1 MYSADFRRLAFTK
14 YRKCRCIRETARL
27 LEVSP
32 STMHRWIHDTWWGK
46 TFVARKRMRRARK
59 VSQCVDAAI
68 EAYFDFG
75 DPKNERMKIACIRSL
90 QRYVKTETSIDLS
103 LSTLSRCVQM
113 HGISRKRLS
122 TKVLGK
128 VAPEK
133 ILEYKKRF
141 DTVVMKDTLMVSLDE
156 CSFSE
161 KVVPTYGYSRIG
173 EKCTIRNQKGSWNT
187 HSLILGI
194 GSDGT
199 SCHKICKGSVN
210 RERFGEFVM
219 NMPYLPGTVVLMDN
233 CPIHYKLLDVFDA
246 KGYTPLFLSP
256 YSPDFQPV
264 ELAFSKIKRQF
275 RSRWPWNDGVIS
287 TVEELIPSVS
297 DQDVYGFFRHAD
309 HCLAS
314 AILKINSGSR

>member
-113 HGISRKRLS
+113 HGISNYDLWLFTHWWEVYDSQSERIMEYSLTDSWHRLWRYIMPQNMQGFCQS
-122 TKVLGK
+122 RT
-128 VAPEK
+128 
-133 ILEYKKRF
+133 IWRIRDEYA
-141 DTVVMKDTLMVSLDE
+141 
-156 CSFSE
+156 
-161 KVVPTYGYSRIG
+161 VPPRH
-173 EKCTIRNQKGSWNT
+173 R
-187 HSLILGI
+187 
-194 GSDGT
+194 
-199 SCHKICKGSVN
+199 
-210 RERFGEFVM
+210 
-219 NMPYLPGTVVLMDN
+219 
-233 CPIHYKLLDVFDA
+233 
-246 KGYTPLFLSP
+246 
-256 YSPDFQPV
+256 
-264 ELAFSKIKRQF
+264 
-275 RSRWPWNDGVIS
+275 
-287 TVEELIPSVS
+287 
-297 DQDVYGFFRHAD
+297 GF
-309 HCLAS
+309 
-314 AILKINSGSR
+314 NG